1 MLSINY
7 SIKNDRYKLFLVY
20 KLKILQITT
29 IGLIHINYNYRDDK
43 TFNNH
48 NN

>member
-20 KLKILQITT
+20 NLQILQITT
-29 IGLIHINYNYRDDK
+29 VGLIHIYYSDDK

-48 NN
+48 NH